1 MTDTPAAADIEAAI
15 DVLRLIAHPVRIRIL
30 LALTE
35 TDACVT
41 ELSATLNRPAS
52 HLSHQL
58 RHLRHARLVRRY
70 RDGNRMNYALA
81 TTPAA
86 GVALAVLRHLPWPD
100 RV

>member
-1 MTDTPAAADIEAAI
+1 MTDASEIDAAV

-30 LALTE
+30 LVLTE

-41 ELSATLNRPAS
+41 DLSARLNRPVS
-52 HLSHQL
+52 YLSHQL

-86 GVALAVLRHLPWPD
+86 GLILEALRHLLRPD
-100 RV
+100 RM